1 MKDARPSI
9 KTESSA
15 TVEGALIVSPFGF
28 PAKLDTVCA
37 EVLRR
42 LLSGERLTSLDAVG
56 EASTTRLSAHVF
68 YLEDA
73 YAWCIERAEKAA
85 GCKDGR
91 VTYVAEYFLAPSVIT
106 QATALGAAQWCAKVR
121 AARLKRRANAAK
133 AKRLADRLNH
143 AAAKRRHDAE
153 QRALFGEGG

>member
-15 TVEGALIVSPFGF
+15 TVQGAPIVSPFGF

-68 YLEDA
+68 YLGDS
-73 YAWCIERAEKAA
+73 YAWPIESIDKAA

-91 VTYVAEYFLAPSVIT
+91 VTYVSEYFLPPTVI
-106 QATALGAAQWCAKVR
+106 AHAAARGAAQWCTKVR
-121 AARLKRRANAAK
+121 AARLKLRANAAK
-133 AKRLADRLNH
+133 AKRQADRVNR

-153 QRALFGEGG
+153 QRALFEGA

>member
-15 TVEGALIVSPFGF
+15 TVEGAPIVSPFGF

-68 YLEDA
+68 YLEDG
-73 YAWCIERAEKAA
+73 YGWRIERTEKAA
-85 GCKDGR
+85 GCTDGR
-91 VTYVAEYFLAPSVIT
+91 VTYVAEYFLPPTVI
-106 QATALGAAQWCAKVR
+106 AHAAARGAAQWCAKVR
-121 AARLKRRANAAK
+121 AARLKLRANAAK
-133 AKRLADRLNH
+133 AKRQADLMNR
-143 AAAKRRHDAE
+143 AAAKRSHDAE
-153 QRALFGEGG
+153 QGALFEGA